1 MALGNLREIGPV
13 EVDYRNPSLNW
24 TAAPTTHGIQ
34 PCTISGT
41 ILVAQGHTLR
51 ELCANPDNQTT
62 VGGFTGVLDEIV
74 MDGDHLAP
82 LSGTYLLQSFNF
94 DVDRP
99 YVYAGRVAFTLT
111 AVYLG
116 DLA

>member
-13 EVDYRNPSLNW
+13 TVDYRNPSLTW

-34 PCTISGT
+34 PCKIAGT
-41 ILVAQGHTLR
+41 IPTAQGHTLR
-51 ELCANPDNQTT
+51 ELCANPFTQTT
-62 VGGFTGVLDEIV
+62 VGGFTGVQEEIV
-74 MDGDHLAP
+74 MDGDHLEP
-82 LSGTYLLQSFNF
+82 LSGTYLLQSFEF
-94 DVDRP
+94 DVARDL
-99 YVYAGRVAFTLT
+99 VYGGRVAFTLS

>member
-1 MALGNLREIGPV
+1 MALGNLQEIGPV
-13 EVDYRNPSLNW
+13 VVDYRNPSLNW

-41 ILVAQGHTLR
+41 IPVAEGHTLR

-62 VGGFTGVLDEIV
+62 VGGFTGVQEEIV
-74 MDGDHLAP
+74 MTGDHLAS
-82 LSGTYLLQSFNF
+82 LSGTYLLQSFDFN
-94 DVDRP
+94 VDRQF
-99 YVYAGRVAFTLT
+99 VYGGRVGFTLA

-116 DLA
+116 DSA